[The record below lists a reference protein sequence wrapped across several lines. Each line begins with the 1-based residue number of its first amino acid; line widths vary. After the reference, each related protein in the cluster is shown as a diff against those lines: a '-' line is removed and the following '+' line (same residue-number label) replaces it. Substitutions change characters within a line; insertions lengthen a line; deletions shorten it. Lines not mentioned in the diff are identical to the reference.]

1 MNHFTSE
8 DMLRFIYNEMTREEA
23 LDMQH
28 ALDADWK
35 LRELLDETRQLLK
48 GLDSEMR
55 SPRPQ
60 SVAAIMAYAETETA
74 KVELR

>member
-1 MNHFTSE
+1 
-8 DMLRFIYNEMTREEA
+8 MLRFIYNEMTHEEA

-28 ALDADWK
+28 ALDADCR

-48 GLDSEMR
+48 GLDTEIR

-60 SVAAIMAYAETETA
+60 SVAAILQYAENETV

>member
-1 MNHFTSE
+1 MNTFTSE

-23 LDMQH
+23 LAMQH

-48 GLDSEMR
+48 GLDTEIR

-60 SVAAIMAYAETETA
+60 SVAAILQYAETETV